1 MNETTPPLK
10 LLYDTAATA
19 SGGRTGHVATADG
32 KLALDLS
39 VPRGL
44 GGADGPGTNPEQLF
58 ALGYAACFHSA
69 VQSAARQ
76 RQLDVSGSQITARV
90 GLGRVAPGEI
100 TLVVTLQGT
109 FPALAEPEA
118 RALMA
123 AAHQLCPYSRATR
136 GQIPVTLEVVAAG
149 GAVPAEASGQNVE

>member
-1 MNETTPPLK
+1 MNETTPPVK

-19 SGGRTGHVATADG
+19 TGCRTGHVATTDG
-32 KLALDLS
+32 QLALDLS
-39 VPRGL
+39 DPRGL

-90 GLGRVAPGEI
+90 GLGRFAPGEI
-100 TLVVTLQGT
+100 SLVVTLQGT
-109 FPALAEPEA
+109 FPTLAEPDA
-118 RALMA
+118 RALME
-123 AAHQLCPYSRATR
+123 AAHQLCPYSRAGRSTKAEHGTR
-136 GQIPVTLEVVAAG
+136 NGSAWALPRF
-149 GAVPAEASGQNVE
+149 